1 MVALGMLIAAGLFFL
16 LAAHPFTT
24 YPLSLR
30 LFAARRDPPLKAA
43 PDSPKPSVAICMSAF
58 NEEAVIVA
66 KVESLLTMA
75 SAYGPATLH
84 IYVDGAADRTAELL
98 APYGDRADIVVSS
111 ERKGKTHGLNTLVD
125 RSKGELL
132 LFTDANVT
140 GDVSALE
147 RLAAVFADASVG
159 CATAQ
164 LSYTNNDESAASKI
178 SGTYWSIEE
187 RVKEI
192 ESRTIGVIGV
202 DGAMFMLRRALHR
215 PPPGTLIDDLYLTL
229 NVLIDGFR
237 VIRVDEVL
245 VHERNATRM
254 GEEFRRKARIACQAV
269 NVHRAL
275 WPRLRTLPPAQFY
288 GYMSHR
294 FIKWMMPFLILA
306 GVLCSISALALVVPL
321 VDLALILALLALLIG
336 AGAWLRFGPAAN
348 LVSVTVNLAGV
359 GLGVLQSLSGRQT
372 YTVWSPASS
381 IRSGMG

>member
-1 MVALGMLIAAGLFFL
+1 MLALGLLIAAGLFFL

-30 LFAARRDPPLKAA
+30 LFAARRDPPLRAA
-43 PDSPKPSVAICMSAF
+43 PDSPKPSLAICMSAF

-66 KVESLLTMA
+66 KVESLLAMV
-75 SAYGPATLH
+75 SSYGPATLH

-98 APYGDRADIVVSS
+98 APYGARADIVVSS
-111 ERKGKTHGLNTLVD
+111 ERRGKTHGLNTLVD
-125 RSKGELL
+125 RSKGELI

-140 GDVSALE
+140 ADISAAE
-147 RLAAVFADASVG
+147 QLAAVFVDPRVG

-164 LSYTNNDESAASKI
+164 LSYTNNEESAASKI

-202 DGAMFMLRRALHR
+202 DGAMFMLRRSLHR
-215 PPPGTLIDDLYLTL
+215 PPPASLIDDLYLTL
-229 NVLIDGFR
+229 SVLIDGFR
-237 VIRVDEVL
+237 VVRVDEVL

-254 GEEFRRKARIACQAV
+254 TEEFRRKARIACQAV

-275 WPRLRTLPPAQFY
+275 WPRLRTLPPVLLY

-294 FIKWMMPFLILA
+294 FIKWMMPFLILL
-306 GVLCSISALALVVPL
+306 GVLCGIGALAVVVPI
-321 VDLALILALLALLIG
+321 VDLALVLALPTLLVG
-336 AGAWLRFGPAAN
+336 AGASLRFGPAAN
-348 LVSVTVNLAGV
+348 LVSVAVNLAGV
-359 GLGVLQSLSGRQT
+359 GLGVLQSLVGKQT

-381 IRSGMG
+381 IRSGVG